1 MWWVSIIVQFGLLRW
16 KYSKNTVLYSNV
28 ITTLLR
34 NSAFQIRKSANFL
47 KSYCLKWLKSKSFLS
62 TDPICCKKYSSIST
76 IFRILSPWPLVS
88 CADTLGPLSIKKVIN
103 ILQSLTGKTST
114 YSNLP
119 TPIVAQFFQFCPTVH
134 YTSTDWW
141 PIECYR
147 SICNYWR
154 SQWTLG

>member
-16 KYSKNTVLYSNV
+16 KYSKNTVYSNV
-28 ITTLLR
+28 ITILLR

-47 KSYCLKWLKSKSFLS
+47 KSYCLKWLKSTFFWS
-62 TDPICCKKYSSIST
+62 TDPICCKKYSSISP
-76 IFRILSPWPLVS
+76 IFRIHSPWPLVS
-88 CADTLGPLSIKKVIN
+88 CADTLGLSWIKSNYKV
-103 ILQSLTGKTST
+103 SLVKLVH
-114 YSNLP
+114 NLNYLL
-119 TPIVAQFFQFCPTVH
+119 PIVAQFFQFCPTVH

>member
-1 MWWVSIIVQFGLLRW
+1 MSIIVQFGLLRW

-34 NSAFQIRKSANFL
+34 NSAFQIRKSTNLL
-47 KSYCLKWLKSKSFLS
+47 KSYCFKWLKSNFFDLPIRSVVKSIAVFSPFLEY
-62 TDPICCKKYSSIST
+62 C
-76 IFRILSPWPLVS
+76 PLGLQYHVR
-88 CADTLGPLSIKKVIN
+88 CGHIRALINKKVIN